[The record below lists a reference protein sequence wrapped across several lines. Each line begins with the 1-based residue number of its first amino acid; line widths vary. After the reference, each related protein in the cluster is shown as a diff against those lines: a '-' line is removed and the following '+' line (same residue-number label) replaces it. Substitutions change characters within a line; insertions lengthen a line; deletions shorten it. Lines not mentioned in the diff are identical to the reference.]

1 MITIENLQKACY
13 DKYGISVEV
22 EEVTDHDHQCH
33 FQFSVFDGDADGYIG
48 IASLNIKD
56 FTLDGIFGGGV
67 ELGHMI
73 CDACAFTKYEYE
85 LFNKYPNY
93 ADSPKSAAEAV
104 LNCLTPEQFLNEI
117 MSFIYC
123 EIEESIRW
131 EKTVLEVIK

>member
-22 EEVTDHDHQCH
+22 EEILDQNHQRH

-48 IASLNIKD
+48 IASLNIND

-67 ELGHMI
+67 ELGEMI
-73 CDACAFTKYEYE
+73 CDACAFIEYE
-85 LFNKYPNY
+85 DLIYNY
-93 ADSPKSAAEAV
+93 AHFDESPEGAAEAV

-117 MSFIYC
+117 MSFIYY